1 MYSALSIIG
10 IYHDSLI
17 AKRLDQI
24 PSLPPSPFPV
34 VHTYTSPPI
43 ESNPSDRLISGSSS
57 TSSAEAWSA
66 RQKIPRPSDH
76 SRYTRHF
83 CQTSP
88 TYNRASRILV
98 FVQYVQLLTEMIVRK
113 KRGDKKRWQVLL
125 WLEGIK

>member
-17 AKRLDQI
+17 SKRLDQI

-43 ESNPSDRLISGSSS
+43 ESNLSHKPISSN
-57 TSSAEAWSA
+57 SSAEAWSA

-76 SRYTRHF
+76 SRYTRHY

-98 FVQYVQLLTEMIVRK
+98 FIQYVQLLTEMVVRK